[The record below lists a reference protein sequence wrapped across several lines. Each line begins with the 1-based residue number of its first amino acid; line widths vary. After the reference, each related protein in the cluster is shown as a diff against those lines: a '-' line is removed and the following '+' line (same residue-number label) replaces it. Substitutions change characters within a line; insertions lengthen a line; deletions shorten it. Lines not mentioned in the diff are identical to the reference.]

1 MINVTT
7 CFIYAGWNDQCLNSY
22 ILWANN
28 GSWMDYKITKS
39 HIEPLWP
46 VSKRPWASAGSLW
59 FCEGGGSEERE
70 KRLQWTASC
79 ATVALFGGAE
89 AHWSHGKG
97 THSISNSTDILF
109 KNIVQIQHVPSITI
123 YVHFLSR
130 IVSLCTHHVMSNII
144 VSSHNQYNFQWLFK
158 FVVCVILKCIIF
170 PKKSY
175 EHYIPYAGV

>member
-7 CFIYAGWNDQCLNSY
+7 CFLYAGWNDQCLNSY

-70 KRLQWTASC
+70 REKRLQWTASC
-79 ATVALFGGAE
+79 ATVALLGVAE
-89 AHWSHGKG
+89 AHWSHAKG
-97 THSISNSTDILF
+97 THSMSNSTDILF
-109 KNIVQIQHVPSITI
+109 KNIVQRQHVPSITI

-130 IVSLCTHHVMSNII
+130 IVSLCTHHVMSNVI
-144 VSSHNQYNFQWLFK
+144 VSSHYQYNFQWLFK
-158 FVVCVILKCIIF
+158 FGVCVIL
-170 PKKSY
+170 
-175 EHYIPYAGV
+175 